1 MVKSRD
7 AGIARREE
15 SVENILPIL
24 QICEMD
30 EEVCRCAQ
38 EYVSAQHLPIS
49 KSVCRRTGIWPNP
62 ARKKAIDVLKTTFD
76 KCVSRKTTSVLDDVL
91 FHHTG
96 HECTDATRTITQMAR
111 LPRVVQIDS
120 ITLCVAR

>member
-7 AGIARREE
+7 AGIARREQ

-62 ARKKAIDVLKTTFD
+62 ARKKAIDALISAFD
-76 KCVSRKTTSVLDDVL
+76 KCVGSKTVSVLDDVF
-91 FHHTG
+91 FHYTKR
-96 HECTDATRTITQMAR
+96 ECIDVVRYITQMAR
-111 LPRVVQIDS
+111 LSRVVQFDS